1 MKTDIEKWFL
11 KELILAAKG
20 LVMVTL
26 VAVAVVF
33 CIEKSESNRD
43 ALLWIVYW
51 VLIFIWY
58 SAYTISRDIA
68 ALKRSVEKNEN

>member
-26 VAVAVVF
+26 VAVSVVF
-33 CIEKSESNRD
+33 CIEESESNRE

-51 VLIFIWY
+51 
-58 SAYTISRDIA
+58 SAKKERR
-68 ALKRSVEKNEN
+68 KK

>member
-1 MKTDIEKWFL
+1 MKTDIKKWFL

-26 VAVAVVF
+26 VAVSVVF
-33 CIEKSESNRD
+33 CIEESESNRE

-51 VLIFIWY
+51 VLVFIWH
-58 SAYTISRDIA
+58 SAYTISSEIA

>member
-1 MKTDIEKWFL
+1 MKTDIKKWFL

-33 CIEKSESNRD
+33 CIGKSESDRD
-43 ALLWIVYW
+43 ALMWAVYW
-51 VLIFIWY
+51 VLVFIWY